1 VESVKE
7 RDAMLRRGRGRASVW
22 IGTMI
27 SWLGGGLL
35 LVGAVVG
42 WAVPLVGKFVSSAT
56 GLDTPI
62 PATIDLGG
70 YLGAYLTALAVM
82 IAVVIGFN
90 ATTLQIAGQAHSLS
104 LVRAILLSLGPF
116 FLCWSFTTLV
126 ALIYFL
132 EPPSHIAQMWQLLL
146 WFGAVVL
153 LMIGYLWG
161 LPWRLS
167 GEYAARWAVRELRR
181 QPINRWEPLDGYAVL
196 QSGMSAAFA
205 RGDISTVR
213 AMAMMLGNFL
223 TAARDRRAEAA
234 NTYDRGRYRALKNL
248 LSGTAQNVSAASNA
262 SVYYL
267 GYVVAGVIL
276 LGSAVGL
283 PFGDDERDIYSG
295 LFRALRGAPE
305 RMDALWT
312 GMRHGLCRR
321 GEHDGPYLL
330 RYWRIHAAWVS
341 DDSRRIE
348 HVATGIRRL
357 YSGCVRELQR
367 SDNAEQASLEGAELL
382 KDLYR
387 DLAVHLAPLAVHAH
401 GGGKARLADL
411 PAEMLDAIHTQVLA
425 TWPPDGSAARLAVIN
440 AYEARR
446 RELAGL
452 LHGATSP
459 TADAAV
465 RAC

>member
-1 VESVKE
+1 
-7 RDAMLRRGRGRASVW
+7 MLRRGRGSAW
-22 IGTMI
+22 IATVI
-27 SWLGGGLL
+27 SWLGGALL
-35 LVGAVVG
+35 LLGAVVG
-42 WAVPLVGKFVSSAT
+42 WAIPLIDKVVPSVTS
-56 GLDTPI
+56 LDAPI
-62 PATIDLGG
+62 PARIDVGG

-116 FLCWSFTTLV
+116 FLCWSFVTLV
-126 ALIYFL
+126 GLIYFL
-132 EPPSHIAQMWQLLL
+132 EPPAHVAQIWQLLI
-146 WFGAVVL
+146 WFGAIVFV
-153 LMIGYLWG
+153 MIGYLWG

-167 GEYAARWAVRELRR
+167 GEYAARWAVGELRH

-223 TAARDRRAEAA
+223 TQARDRRAEAVNA
-234 NTYDRGRYRALKNL
+234 YDRGRYRALKNL
-248 LSGTAQNVSAASNA
+248 LSGTAQNVSSASNA

-267 GYVVAGVIL
+267 GYIAAGVIL

-283 PFGDDERDIYSG
+283 PFGDDERDMYSG

-341 DDSRRIE
+341 DDPRRVE
-348 HVATGIRRL
+348 RVATGIRRL
-357 YSGCVRELQR
+357 YSGCIRELQQ
-367 SDNAEQASLEGAELL
+367 SGDAEQAAMEGAELL

-387 DLAVHLAPLAVHAH
+387 DFAVHLAPLAIHARS
-401 GGGKARLADL
+401 GGKARLADL
-411 PAEMLDAIHTQVLA
+411 PAALLDAVHTQVLT
-425 TWPPDGSAARLAVIN
+425 TWPSDGSNAARLVIVN
-440 AYEARR
+440 AYEVRR
-446 RELAGL
+446 KELAGL
-452 LHGATSP
+452 LLGAPS
-459 TADAAV
+459 TATELAV
-465 RAC
+465 PAR